1 MVAGISHFRLLTD
14 VHISLRVCSRGCLH
28 EEIDG
33 MLPLWIPVVDV
44 FYFKVIS
51 VPQHGLFDIYSIAG
65 WAQKELWQNSLFSSS
80 YADRFPQQT
89 GY

>member
-1 MVAGISHFRLLTD
+1 
-14 VHISLRVCSRGCLH
+14 
-28 EEIDG
+28 